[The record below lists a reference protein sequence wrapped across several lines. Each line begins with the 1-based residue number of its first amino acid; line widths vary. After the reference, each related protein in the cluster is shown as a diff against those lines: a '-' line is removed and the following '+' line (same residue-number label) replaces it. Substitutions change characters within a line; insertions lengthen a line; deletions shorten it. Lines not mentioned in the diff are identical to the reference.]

1 MRESPFGRRTD
12 LRASR
17 LGWVK
22 TQGEPAPARRRMSLR
37 YLRRLGRS
45 LQRGMR
51 VREPFTS
58 RDAAE
63 ELALSPGSAGRALV
77 QARGAAGVPGA
88 RALRHRRVQ
97 RAGSPRS
104 ADRGGGGPAG
114 AGADSSLRA
123 ELPSLPAPSEEKAGV
138 AAREGGFLDHEVF
151 SSRERDTL
159 PLYCEVVRPQGIR
172 SSLVLGPTW
181 RGRALGLIR
190 LQRHGGLPFSRRELR
205 IAAPSCC
212 HHRARPRG
220 PAFGAAP
227 RRAPGSATLTERE
240 EEIAYHV
247 GRGLSTPHIA
257 LLSGPRASQ
266 CGTRSPGCSTRPGL
280 EPRRAGGV
288 GGAEV
293 DLAPV
298 SHVSGDWYTCTITA
312 ASRPA

>member
-1 MRESPFGRRTD
+1 MGESPFGRRTD
-12 LRASR
+12 LRASPSR
-17 LGWVK
+17 VGQ

-63 ELALSPGSAGRALV
+63 ELALL
-77 QARGAAGVPGA
+77 ARGALDAPSF
-88 RALRHRRVQ
+88 RREV
-97 RAGSPRS
+97 
-104 ADRGGGGPAG
+104 
-114 AGADSSLRA
+114 LRA
-123 ELPSLPAPSEEKAGV
+123 YRGLVPYDTAVFSEQDHRDPLTVVEVDRPALELIRHCELNFHRYLPHLRKRLEV

-172 SSLVLGPTW
+172 SSLVLAPTW

-190 LQRHGGLPFSRRELR
+190 LQRHGGLPFSRRDFDCGTQLLPTIELGLVALR
-205 IAAPSCC
+205 SALPPGELPAP
-212 HHRARPRG
+212 P
-220 PAFGAAP
+220 
-227 RRAPGSATLTERE
+227 TLTERE

-257 LLSGPRASQ
+257 LLLGTSPFTVRNQISRVFDKTGVSSRAELAAWVAQ
-266 CGTRSPGCSTRPGL
+266 RS
-280 EPRRAGGV
+280 
-288 GGAEV
+288 
-293 DLAPV
+293 
-298 SHVSGDWYTCTITA
+298 I
-312 ASRPA
+312 SRQ